1 MEHKG
6 TKIIETER
14 LILRPLTVA
23 DAEAGYRNWCS
34 DPKVTEYL
42 TWPPHGSVEVTEKI
56 FKMWEDSYSEP
67 QFYQWGIVLK
77 ELGEPIG
84 SISVVEMDERTDT
97 LQVGYCI
104 GSNWWHRGIMSEAF
118 SAVIDFLFEEV
129 GANRIEAKHDSKN
142 PHSGGVMSKCG
153 LLYEGTMRRS
163 VRSNMGIGDAEMRA
177 ILHSDWENRK
187 QIQRV

>member
-42 TWPPHGSVEVTEKI
+42 TWPPHGSVEATGKI
-56 FKMWEDSYSEP
+56 FKMWEDSYSDP
-67 QFYQWGIVLK
+67 KFYQWGIVLK
-77 ELGEPIG
+77 ELGEPMG

-97 LQVGYCI
+97 LQIGYCI
-104 GSNWWHRGIMSEAF
+104 GSKWWHQGIMSETF
-118 SAVIDFLFEEV
+118 SAVLDFLFDEV
-129 GANRIEAKHDSKN
+129 GANRIEAKHDTRN
-142 PHSGGVMSKCG
+142 PNSGGVMTKCG
-153 LLYEGTMRRS
+153 LLYEGTLRQS
-163 VRSNMGIGDAEMRA
+163 VRSNRGIGDADIRA
-177 ILHSDWENRK
+177 ILRCDWEKNRER
-187 QIQRV
+187 QT